1 MIALY
6 AHTTEHKIG
15 KLIIYSYTVTLNN
28 FVINSSSCQ
37 DLLFQETRKRLANK
51 DSNQEEAVASVE
63 VTEVASE
70 VGIEAVSVAVEVI
83 EVVSEVATEV
93 VSVVHPVVAVAS
105 AVVVA
110 SEF

>member
-37 DLLFQETRKRLANK
+37 DQLFQETRKDL
-51 DSNQEEAVASVE
+51 NQEEAVASVE

-70 VGIEAVSVAVEVI
+70 VAIEAVSVAVEVI

-93 VSVVHPVVAVAS
+93 VSVVLPVVAVVS